1 MKNQINDN
9 NLTKE
14 NYNLN
19 ELDLFFDN
27 LIKNNSSLKNFLK
40 IEDIKTFQPLID
52 IIKSELAIKYPSLI
66 SKKSNDTSLT
76 KDDNENLVVDSKKT
90 HKRIQINENDYV
102 SALVEIAKIIKR
114 INSEIIFFGEVIETN
129 QKISYFEIDEE
140 SVIIYTGKFRE
151 GEIINI
157 INI

>member
-1 MKNQINDN
+1 
-9 NLTKE
+9 
-14 NYNLN
+14 
-19 ELDLFFDN
+19 
-27 LIKNNSSLKNFLK
+27 
-40 IEDIKTFQPLID
+40 
-52 IIKSELAIKYPSLI
+52 
-66 SKKSNDTSLT
+66 
-76 KDDNENLVVDSKKT
+76 
-90 HKRIQINENDYV
+90 V

>member
-1 MKNQINDN
+1 M
-9 NLTKE
+9 
-14 NYNLN
+14 
-19 ELDLFFDN
+19 
-27 LIKNNSSLKNFLK
+27 
-40 IEDIKTFQPLID
+40 
-52 IIKSELAIKYPSLI
+52 
-66 SKKSNDTSLT
+66 
-76 KDDNENLVVDSKKT
+76 
-90 HKRIQINENDYV
+90 